1 MYYTNIFGKQPRE
14 AFTLLETL
22 AQWPLIPQNDDDDDV
37 ANYIVDFDTKSFTCE
52 SKWDDEEVDEF
63 RTCIDFF
70 NRTVRNV
77 SGWRAELV
85 INHEDDYDGSD
96 YYNPETDHY
105 MEIFERFK

>member
-22 AQWPLIPQNDDDDDV
+22 AQWSLIPQNDDDV
-37 ANYIVDFDTKSFTCE
+37 ANYIVDFDTKTFTCE